1 MPFDNLLTAGLE
13 TLSNQLLQLDQA
25 SGQRR
30 CELQGQVLR
39 IELRP
44 LKPLFFVVSEQQLDV
59 LGQYEGEVDC
69 GLSLHISS
77 LPELSQSE
85 RLPELLKQDK
95 LQVEGDIKLAQQF
108 ADLFLKLEPQLEEKL
123 SSVIGDAPAHM
134 VARAF
139 KQLQGTIK
147 SLAEQS
153 PAHVAELARDEWQLL
168 VGNGEYQRW
177 ALQVAQL
184 QDRLEALSARVEA
197 LAE

>member
-30 CELQGQVLR
+30 SELQGQVLR

-123 SSVIGDAPAHM
+123 SSVIGDAPAHLA
-134 VARAF
+134 ARAF
-139 KQLQGTIK
+139 KQLQSTIK

>member
-30 CELQGQVLR
+30 SELQGQVLR

-59 LGQYEGEVDC
+59 LGHYEGEVDC

-123 SSVIGDAPAHM
+123 SSLIGDAPAHIA
-134 VARAF
+134 ARAF